1 MDVNVVEFL
10 ALRLLRMMKN
20 NDYSNKTLGP
30 LSLLDMENEEK
41 IAKVRFRVNTWM
53 RKVYGI

>member
-41 IAKVRFRVNTWM
+41 IAKVRFRVNT
-53 RKVYGI
+53 